1 MTACATRFISI
12 AAFSLAS
19 SIGLAAEDPADR
31 AIAGV
36 INEFVKPNEPG
47 CTVGVLQGGAVTHAR
62 AFGLADLA
70 RGRPLETHSAFN
82 LASVSKQFTAFALL
96 LLEQQGKLKLDDPS

>member
-1 MTACATRFISI
+1 MTPYATRFIAF
-12 AAFSLAS
+12 AALALAS

-36 INEFVKPNEPG
+36 IDGFVKPNEPG
-47 CTVGVLQGGAVTHAR
+47 CTVGVLQGGALTHAR
-62 AFGLADLA
+62 AFGLADLE
-70 RGRPLETHSAFN
+70 RGKPLDTHSVFN

-96 LLEQQGKLKLDDPS
+96 CSSRRAS